1 MKQKRTGCV
10 FQMLLVYIPRMI
22 TGFSCCIGPHCS
34 MYGRQ
39 HIEQRLST
47 YGGQHQD
54 SKRFV
59 LFTDIDA
66 VHFIDSIIKNDNSI
80 RKCNRDMKLF
90 VDW

>member
-1 MKQKRTGCV
+1 
-10 FQMLLVYIPRMI
+10 
-22 TGFSCCIGPHCS
+22 

-80 RKCNRDMKLF
+80 RT
-90 VDW
+90 